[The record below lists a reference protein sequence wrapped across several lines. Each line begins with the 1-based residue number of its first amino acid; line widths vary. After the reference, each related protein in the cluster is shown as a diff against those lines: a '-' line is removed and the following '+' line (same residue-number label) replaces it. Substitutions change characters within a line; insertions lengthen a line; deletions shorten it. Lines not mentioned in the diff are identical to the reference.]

1 MMKLSAYKKKR
12 RREKEKK
19 KRERERERGTFFPF
33 MNTHSRIN
41 TACATSYQLNI
52 FVFIVQLWYGGSL
65 Y

>member
-1 MMKLSAYKKKR
+1 MMKFSAYKRKEGEGKK
-12 RREKEKK
+12 KKKK
-19 KRERERERGTFFPF
+19 KRVRGGTFFPF

-41 TACATSYQLNI
+41 TACATSYQLHI